1 MTSEAFAR
9 FRTDLAAAVTRG
21 RRAASEAG
29 VRNGAARDRNRE
41 LAEQARSRR
50 TAPGQQATSPDVRR
64 VANGFREERGL
75 PVERLSDGAE
85 LLAPE
90 KQADANANCVAN
102 ANIPPVAAGSRPVAG
117 PRGQLPRAGHDD
129 EDFSQGQILY

>member
-9 FRTDLAAAVTRG
+9 FRADLAAAVTRG

-29 VRNGAARDRNRE
+29 VRNGAARGRNRE
-41 LAEQARSRR
+41 LADQAKAKQA
-50 TAPGQQATSPDVRR
+50 APGQRATSPDVRR

-75 PVERLSDGAE
+75 PVERLPDEAE
-85 LLAPE
+85 LFAPE
-90 KQADANANCVAN
+90 KTANANAN
-102 ANIPPVAAGSRPVAG
+102 VSPITPGPRPAPG
-117 PRGQLPRAGHDD
+117 PRGQLPRSGDDD